1 MTANTS
7 ALDELVSLLKR
18 GADAT
23 DYASEQV
30 ERDVFWKEK
39 RKWVDSKTPTGYFEQ
54 PVFNKYRSFGRV
66 ETQFVSDPYYIE
78 IDNRPWG
85 ILRDEKGRS
94 LNPDTFHRVFN
105 DAELKKMLTASPQ
118 GGALG
123 RSPKGAVV
131 VEKPTSNQETRF
143 PIQHGSDGYSN
154 DIDLRARITRM
165 REGSEKVVEDTRREA
180 LKLDSISRFRRNNG
194 IYNPGESIQERT
206 GLGTRGTDLASR
218 NEYNI
223 HRPFQNIRD
232 YIAFQEARLGRRPLP
247 SPDIN
252 ENIFFQEDTPSQ
264 VPLTFAPRFP
274 SPSTPG
280 TPITPTPLPTFTRE
294 EIIPQTGSSSYQTP
308 VAIPE
313 TIRKPMP
320 PTPPSNPQKKFRD
333 ILLKEGNLYVN
344 PNTGKTFLVDSEDFK
359 VMYKAF
365 RNNQYRP
372 FPHWKY
378 IKGEYR

>member
-123 RSPKGAVV
+123 RSPKGSVV

-218 NEYNI
+218 NDYNI
-223 HRPFQNIRD
+223 HRAHPTTDINANVLYQEDTHSQIPSTFVARRPSSMERIKSPTTPEEPVSPSPMPREAIVTETGSSYASALTSPVPYKSPKKLFKSILKKNSQGHFMHTINPDKGMPITSVEYKNMFKAFRD
-232 YIAFQEARLGRRPLP
+232 NKLRPLP
-247 SPDIN
+247 EWTNIN
-252 ENIFFQEDTPSQ
+252 P
-264 VPLTFAPRFP
+264 
-274 SPSTPG
+274 
-280 TPITPTPLPTFTRE
+280 
-294 EIIPQTGSSSYQTP
+294 
-308 VAIPE
+308 
-313 TIRKPMP
+313 
-320 PTPPSNPQKKFRD
+320 
-333 ILLKEGNLYVN
+333 
-344 PNTGKTFLVDSEDFK
+344 
-359 VMYKAF
+359 
-365 RNNQYRP
+365 
-372 FPHWKY
+372 
-378 IKGEYR
+378 